1 MPSVE
6 ELQARKYIGKYTQC
20 LLGNA
25 KRGFLGAR
33 LGIYDLRL
41 LDAERLERPVKCR
54 TLSIDARDE
63 KAQEVF

>member
-1 MPSVE
+1 MSP
-6 ELQARKYIGKYTQC
+6 
-20 LLGNA
+20 
-25 KRGFLGAR
+25 KRGFMGAR

-41 LDAERLERPVKCR
+41 LDVESLERPVKSR